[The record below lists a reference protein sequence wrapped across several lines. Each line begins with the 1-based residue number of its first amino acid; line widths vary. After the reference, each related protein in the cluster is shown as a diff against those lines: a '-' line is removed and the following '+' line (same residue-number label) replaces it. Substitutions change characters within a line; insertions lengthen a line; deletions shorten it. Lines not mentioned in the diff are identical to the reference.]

1 MSGQNR
7 LNSGQLKLFCVNVMN
22 IQQQKR
28 RFWSTINR
36 QGLFPIDW
44 KSIKATC
51 SIPTA
56 PLPVLLAVIK
66 QFTDPRC
73 LSPSHSFMPIKKT
86 RRVWGIHKK
95 RFTNNPDYN
104 PWCRECEWRDRRRR
118 TDPKIIRSKNRPSL
132 LLQIDSA
139 RFHFLFI
146 HHPPVT
152 RPTTPAAAFNWSDWL
167 AGWLSFMQAQ
177 YYRQ

>member
-7 LNSGQLKLFCVNVMN
+7 LNSGQLKLFYVWWMPNN
-22 IQQQKR
+22 TSDEFDPQ
-28 RFWSTINR
+28 
-36 QGLFPIDW
+36 
-44 KSIKATC
+44 SIGKAYSPLIGNQSRLHVPT
-51 SIPTA
+51 TA

-73 LSPSHSFMPIKKT
+73 LSPSHSFMPIKK
-86 RRVWGIHKK
+86 

-104 PWCRECEWRDRRRR
+104 PWSRECEWRERSRR

-132 LLQIDSA
+132 ILQIDSA

-146 HHPPVT
+146 HQTNYTSELGVT
-152 RPTTPAAAFNWSDWL
+152 GWL
-167 AGWLSFMQAQ
+167 AELYASTVP